1 MREIGAPLRRAFA
14 HNDNDQPD
22 PLWGALAHGFTAVE
36 ADVVLVDGELR
47 LGHAARHVVP
57 GRTLSSVY
65 LEPLAELV
73 ADRGQVFPD
82 RSLMLL
88 VDVKSEAT
96 TTYAALH
103 EVLLEHRAMLTQH
116 RHDGTLTGP
125 VRVVVSGHTDLPQME
140 AQLVRY
146 ASADA
151 RIPHLEEVQ
160 SPAVTMVSAKWGKHF
175 SWQGE
180 GTIRARER
188 AELKRIVARIHETG
202 CTARFWGT
210 DPRVWPELLAAGVD
224 HIIADDLSGLQDFLA
239 ANDP

>member
-47 LGHAARHVVP
+47 LGHSARAVMP

-73 ADRGQVFPD
+73 ADRGHVFPD
-82 RSLMLL
+82 ESLMLL
-88 VDVKSEAT
+88 VDVKSDAAS
-96 TTYAALH
+96 TYAALH
-103 EVLLEHRAMLTQH
+103 EVLVEHRAMLTQH
-116 RHDGTLTGP
+116 RHDGTLSGP

-146 ASADA
+146 AMADA
-151 RIPHLEEVQ
+151 RIPHLEDVL
-160 SPAVTMVSAKWGKHF
+160 SPVVTMVSAKWGKLF
-175 SWQGE
+175 SWMGDGPMHSDEQ
-180 GTIRARER
+180 
-188 AELKRIVARIHETG
+188 AELKRLVARIHQTG
-202 CTARFWGT
+202 CTARFWGA
-210 DPRVWPELLAAGVD
+210 DPRVWPQLLAADVD
-224 HIIADDLSGLQDFLA
+224 QIIADDLAGLREFLVTH
-239 ANDP
+239 DR